1 MAVHSIFHVGFV
13 VRDLDASIR
22 FYTEGLGLRLRHRQ
36 TQDNDYTRS
45 LVGYPDAKLRVAQ
58 FQLPLGEPPASGH
71 ILELVEY
78 VTPEGGP
85 VDLERNTIG
94 AGHLAFLVDDIEDMA
109 VSLAALGATPLSA
122 PNEITEGVNKGGKAV
137 YLHDPDGVMLE
148 LLQPATMPANMP
160 ANTAATMPAN
170 TAAATPANTAARAAR

>member
-1 MAVHSIFHVGFV
+1 MAVHSVFHVGFV

-22 FYTEGLGLRLRHRQ
+22 FYTEGLGLRFRLQQ
-36 TQDNDYTRS
+36 TQDNDYTRA

-58 FQLPLGEPPASGH
+58 FLLPEGDPPASGH

-78 VTPEGGP
+78 MTPEGGP

-94 AGHLAFLVDDIEDMA
+94 AGHLAFLVDDIENMTA
-109 VSLAALGATPLSA
+109 SLTALGATPLSE
-122 PNEITEGVNKGGKAV
+122 PNDITAGVNKGGKAL

-148 LLQPATMPANMP
+148 LLQPASM
-160 ANTAATMPAN
+160 
-170 TAAATPANTAARAAR
+170 TPGTQS

>member
-1 MAVHSIFHVGFV
+1 MAVHSIFHAGFV

-22 FYTEGLGLRLRHRQ
+22 FYTEGLGLRLRLQQ
-36 TQDNDYTRS
+36 TQDNAYTRS
-45 LVGYPDAKLRVAQ
+45 LVGYPDASLRVAQ
-58 FQLPLGEPPASGH
+58 FNLPEGDPPASGH

-94 AGHLAFLVDDIEDMA
+94 AGHLAFLVDDIETMTA
-109 VSLAALGATPLSA
+109 NLTALGATPLSE
-122 PNEITEGVNKGGKAV
+122 PNEITAGINKGGKAL

-148 LLQPATMPANMP
+148 LLQPASMT
-160 ANTAATMPAN
+160 
-170 TAAATPANTAARAAR
+170 ARAAP